1 VDGRHKRRERSRRA
15 IERAIDRLQKGEGTH
30 ALHLGVTVRI
40 TKAAVALEARVSV
53 PTVFR
58 HADLCARIDDL
69 AKSLPAP
76 KARAATQRRKKLVSE
91 RDDAKSQL
99 AKAMSEIARLTFEL
113 AKYDATL
120 GVPQPIELTRR
131 HRQRVKEGAL

>member
-15 IERAIDRLQKGEGTH
+15 IEGAIERLQNGDGTH
-30 ALHLGVTVRI
+30 ARHLGVAVRI

-69 AKSLPAP
+69 AKTVPAP
-76 KARAATQRRKKLVSE
+76 KLRAAAQRRKNLVSQ

-113 AKYDATL
+113 AKYDPTL
-120 GVPQPIELTRR
+120 GIPQPIELISRR
-131 HRQRVKEGAL
+131 RQIVQKRPL

>member
-15 IERAIDRLQKGEGTH
+15 IERGIDRLQRGEGTH
-30 ALHLGVTVRI
+30 ARHLGVTVRI

-69 AKSLPAP
+69 AKSLPP

-91 RDDAKSQL
+91 RDDAKMQL

-113 AKYDATL
+113 AKYDPTL
-120 GVPQPIELTRR
+120 GIPQPIELKSLRR
-131 HRQRVKEGAL
+131 QLAQKHARW

>member
-15 IERAIDRLQKGEGTH
+15 IERAIDRLQKNEGTH

-40 TKAAVALEARVSV
+40 TKAAVAIEARVSV

-76 KARAATQRRKKLVSE
+76 KARAATQRRKKLVGE

-99 AKAMSEIARLTFEL
+99 TKAMSEIARLTFEL
-113 AKYDATL
+113 AKYDPTL
-120 GVPQPIELTRR
+120 GIAQPIELKSRR
-131 HRQRVKEGAL
+131 RL